1 MEDSVVAGVDP
12 LPLILARAD
21 QAVLVVLPV
30 VAYMVRDSQVP
41 LQLLQQPMVAVGP
54 ELKHSQVEA
63 VAAVNT
69 GSTARPM
76 QEVVV
81 GVLLRTVL
89 PVMQEMVSVDMCL
102 SREFGNRI
110 NIRLCHI
117 HYTTPI
123 IQS

>member
-1 MEDSVVAGVDP
+1 VAADLVVDM
-12 LPLILARAD
+12 LPLILARAE
-21 QAVLVVLPV
+21 QAVVADLVTMLTILVV
-30 VAYMVRDSQVP
+30 
-41 LQLLQQPMVAVGP
+41 
-54 ELKHSQVEA
+54 
-63 VAAVNT
+63 
-69 GSTARPM
+69 
-76 QEVVV
+76 EVVV